1 MKKLLLICVVVV
13 GCASNGT
20 GTLGNGQIDIDL
32 GDGKLFGSAAAYEVG
47 VSLAQV
53 ALFEKPALAQSAL
66 TKLYNVKS
74 RVAEVEQKYSVDQ
87 GLDILSAMLA
97 EECGVWCKTVAG
109 QRYMAQI
116 GAQLTALKAIETD
129 DVTVTL
135 DQLVA
140 ELIATVESVQITQ

>member
-1 MKKLLLICVVVV
+1 
-13 GCASNGT
+13 
-20 GTLGNGQIDIDL
+20 
-32 GDGKLFGSAAAYEVG
+32 
-47 VSLAQV
+47 
-53 ALFEKPALAQSAL
+53 
-66 TKLYNVKS
+66 
-74 RVAEVEQKYSVDQ
+74 
-87 GLDILSAMLA
+87 DILSAMLA

>member
-1 MKKLLLICVVVV
+1 MNKLLTLLVCVGLF

-20 GTLGNGQIDIDL
+20 GTIGNGQIDIDL
-32 GDGKLFGSAAAYEVG
+32 GDGKLFGSAAAYEIG

-66 TKLYNVKS
+66 TKLYNVKT

-109 QRYMAQI
+109 QRYMA
-116 GAQLTALKAIETD
+116 
-129 DVTVTL
+129 
-135 DQLVA
+135 
-140 ELIATVESVQITQ
+140 